1 MTAFVMRL
9 PGSLPGDAYDRLL
22 GWCKAKCSE
31 QRFKGGV
38 DESLCGGV
46 FHEDSEPRDFAHFR
60 RLMATNLKNW
70 GVQRQK
76 QMYRRNWLRYV
87 DVQQYFMEL
96 TTPEERAALEQK
108 HKDRLAA
115 EEAAEAEKKRKARDL
130 RVTRAVDVL
139 QRLVNRRS
147 RSATDVL
154 AAAIRQRRAEAA
166 AARAA
171 KQSAFNSERY
181 GLPGTY
187 VRYSP
192 EELDCES
199 WQAVKRRRLEHPQP
213 AWKEREDEKRAQ
225 VALERAR
232 A

>member
-31 QRFKGGV
+31 HRFRGDV

-70 GVQRQK
+70 GVERRGQRYK
-76 QMYRRNWLRYV
+76 RGWLQLV
-87 DVQQYFMEL
+87 DPQEYFMQL

-108 HKDRLAA
+108 HKDKLAA

-154 AAAIRQRRAEAA
+154 AAVIRQRRADAA

-171 KQSAFNSERY
+171 KQSAFNSERF

-192 EELDCES
+192 EELECES
-199 WQAVKRRRLEHPQP
+199 WQAVKRRRLDHPQP
-213 AWKEREDEKRAQ
+213 AWKERQDEKLAQ
-225 VALERAR
+225 AAR
-232 A
+232 QR